1 MQEDLLRRFH
11 AALPGLRAW
20 IDHLLEVH
28 ADRARIVSSL
38 GFARL
43 GACFPPEL
51 LEHAKV
57 VPADPVPFPPLD
69 AFGLPEFAALQRM
82 SIEGIT
88 FKDTFFLRP
97 GGESES
103 LCFHEL
109 VHVVQWSTL
118 GEERFLLAYGF
129 GLLSLGYRASP
140 LERMAY
146 DLQRAF
152 DADSVPPRLLHT
164 IEQRTC
170 AIWAQA
176 APVVERWL
184 AGTSSRNG

>member
-1 MQEDLLRRFH
+1 MQEDIIRRFQ
-11 AALPGLRAW
+11 AALPRLRAW
-20 IDHLLEVH
+20 IDRLLEAH
-28 ADRARIVSSL
+28 AGRARAVGAL

-43 GACFPPEL
+43 AACFPAEL
-51 LEHAKV
+51 LERARV
-57 VPADPVPFPPLD
+57 VAADPVPFPPLD
-69 AFGLPEFAALQRM
+69 AFGLPEFAFFQRM
-82 SIEGIT
+82 PIEGIT
-88 FKDTFFLRP
+88 FKDTFFVRR

-152 DADSVPPRLLHT
+152 DADSVPPRVVHM
-164 IEQRTC
+164 IEQRTW

-176 APVVERWL
+176 EPAVRGRL
-184 AGTSSRNG
+184 AGTGARSS